1 MSKKLYMTV
10 TLVTLLLSVAACKS
24 TTELGETQTL
34 DTSAS
39 EQTEMAEMADVAD
52 STLSEP
58 TPEPE
63 TPFEEMNQEVAQNDH
78 TYIPPQEPVAP
89 SAPVESLGASSSG
102 LGR

>member
-34 DTSAS
+34 DTSVS
-39 EQTEMAEMADVAD
+39 EQTELADAAD
-52 STLSEP
+52 STMSEA

-63 TPFEEMNQEVAQNDH
+63 APFQEPAQEVAQNDH
-78 TYIPPQEPVAP
+78 TYIPPEPSAP
-89 SAPVESLGASSSG
+89 AAPVESLGASSSG

>member
-1 MSKKLYMTV
+1 MSKKSLYMTV

-24 TTELGETQTL
+24 TPEIGETQTL

-39 EQTEMAEMADVAD
+39 EQTELSDAAD
-52 STLSEP
+52 TLSEP

-63 TPFEEMNQEVAQNDH
+63 APFQEMSEGGDVAQNDH
-78 TYIPPQEPVAP
+78 TYIPPEPSAP